1 MKIKTIISAIIL
13 FISHSSFADSSCSL
27 SPESMAPSSE
37 ISLKINQV
45 KSTDR
50 VYFYTKPEEKCKT
63 KTFVVNNDRLI
74 SFKKHNDFEYIA
86 YINKSG
92 STVNGWVK
100 SENLSKI
107 QYPDEFISAGD
118 YIVNLDNVNIALGQ
132 TVSVVK
138 DEVLAK
144 TGKKVKLNMIG
155 SYNDAT
161 VFGVDF
167 PYNRDAVVYV
177 SDLNHSVRN
186 NAEESVSQISIYSG
200 KYETSKGIK
209 IGDDLHSVVQKYG
222 ADGITGTQDDGIKT
236 LSFQYIDMDLT
247 FSFNAS
253 NKVDSIVYV
262 LLPWSSAIKD
272 LQCSNN
278 ISLLNRIS
286 KINHCN

>member
-1 MKIKTIISAIIL
+1 MKIKTIISFIIL
-13 FISHSSFADSSCSL
+13 FTAYPSFADSSCSS
-27 SPESMAPSSE
+27 SPESMIPQAE
-37 ISLKINQV
+37 TSLKINQV

-50 VYFYTKPEEKCKT
+50 VYFYTQPEEKCKT

-74 SFKKHNDFEYIA
+74 SFKRHNDFEYIV

-100 SENLSKI
+100 GGKI
-107 QYPDEFISAGD
+107 FEVQYPDDFINAGD
-118 YIVNLDNVNIALGQ
+118 YIVNLDKVNISLGQ
-132 TVSVVK
+132 PVSIVK
-138 DEVLAK
+138 NKVLAK
-144 TGKKVKLNMIG
+144 TGKKIKLNMIG
-155 SYNDAT
+155 SDDNAT

-167 PYNRDAVVYV
+167 PYNRDASVYV

-200 KYETSKGIK
+200 KYETSRGIK
-209 IGDDLHSVVQKYG
+209 IGDDLHLVMQKYG
-222 ADGITGTQDDGIKT
+222 TDGITGTQDDGIKT
-236 LSFQYIDMDLT
+236 LSFQYVDMDLT
-247 FSFNAS
+247 FSFNAT

-278 ISLLNRIS
+278 VSLLNSIS
-286 KINHCN
+286 KISHCK